1 MKSMPRVCP
10 GLTSNLVMEIFD
22 VPITFHRSLVRVTGS
37 VTAALMLSQ
46 AIAWTETLAFDAQ
59 GWFAKSQ
66 GEWYEDTGLSRWEQ
80 ETARRILRQA
90 GFIEEQKLGV
100 PAKLWFRVRKDR
112 IGQALH
118 DLSRRT
124 EHARHAPA
132 PLP

>member
-1 MKSMPRVCP
+1 MKSVPRASP
-10 GLTSNLVMEIFD
+10 GLTPELVMEIFD
-22 VPITFHRSLVRVTGS
+22 VPITFHRSLVRLTGS

-46 AIAWTETLAFDAQ
+46 AIAWTETLAPEAQ

-66 GEWYEDTGLSRWEQ
+66 GEWSDDTGLSRWEQ

-90 GFIEEQKLGV
+90 SLIEEQKLGV

-118 DLSRRT
+118 NLSRRN
-124 EHARHAPA
+124 EHARRATA

>member
-1 MKSMPRVCP
+1 MKPLQDACP
-10 GLTSNLVMEIFD
+10 GLTANLVMEIFD

-46 AIAWTETLAFDAQ
+46 AIAWTETLAPDAQ
-59 GWFAKSQ
+59 GWFTKSQ
-66 GEWYEDTGLSRWEQ
+66 GQWSEDTGLSRWEQ
-80 ETARRILRQA
+80 ETARRNLRQA
-90 GFIEEQKLGV
+90 NLIEERKWGL

-112 IGQALH
+112 IWQALH

-124 EHARHAPA
+124 DHARSVIA